1 MNRSTAVARIR
12 ELKDALNE
20 HNRKYYVLNAP
31 DISDFEY
38 DLLLQE
44 LTTLE
49 KMFPDL
55 ASDDSP
61 TRKVG
66 SDISP
71 KTTLSFS
78 SRTNTL
84 CSRSATRTVKMSC
97 SNSITAQAKLQISL

>member
-1 MNRSTAVARIR
+1 MNRSTAIARIR
-12 ELKDALNE
+12 ELKNALNE

-44 LTTLE
+44 LNTLE

-61 TRKVG
+61 TRRVG

-71 KTTLSFS
+71 ENSSFLQFPHKHPMLSLS
-78 SRTNTL
+78 NTY
-84 CSRSATRTVKMSC
+84 
-97 SNSITAQAKLQISL
+97 N

>member
-1 MNRSTAVARIR
+1 MNRSRAVARIR
-12 ELKDALNE
+12 ELKDTLHE

-44 LTTLE
+44 LTALE

-61 TRKVG
+61 TRQVG

-71 KTTLSFS
+71 ENNAFLQFPHKHPMLSLS
-78 SRTNTL
+78 NTYN
-84 CSRSATRTVKMSC
+84 RE
-97 SNSITAQAKLQISL
+97 